1 MTYEEEKKYLVSKA
15 KEFLGNAEVV
25 WLEDVKGNTDYL
37 TLNYFGKPLEVELV
51 GLELDNE
58 VSVRTYSEEYPDGA
72 DSSYLAEFS
81 NDEIK
86 KILEL
91 FGIDYQFWHS
101 L

>member
-1 MTYEEEKKYLVSKA
+1 MSYEEEKKYLVSKA

-51 GLELDNE
+51 GLELGNE

-86 KILEL
+86 KIL
-91 FGIDYQFWHS
+91 
-101 L
+101 

>member
-1 MTYEEEKKYLVSKA
+1 MSYEEEKKYLVEKA

-37 TLNYFGKPLEVELV
+37 TLTYFGKPLEVELV

-86 KILEL
+86 RILDI

>member
-1 MTYEEEKKYLVSKA
+1 MSYEEEKKYLVSKA

-51 GLELDNE
+51 GLELGNE

-72 DSSYLAEFS
+72 DSSCLAEFS

-91 FGIDYQFWHS
+91 FGIDY
-101 L
+101 

>member
-1 MTYEEEKKYLVSKA
+1 MSYEEEKKYLVSKA

-37 TLNYFGKPLEVELV
+37 TLNYFGKPLEAELV

-86 KILEL
+86 RILDI
-91 FGIDYQFWHS
+91 FGIDY
-101 L
+101 

>member
-1 MTYEEEKKYLVSKA
+1 MSYEEEKKYLVKKA
-15 KEFLGNAEVV
+15 KKFLGNAEVV
-25 WLEDVKGNTDYL
+25 WLEDVKGNTEYL
-37 TLNYFGKPLEVELV
+37 TLDYFGKPLEVELV

-86 KILEL
+86 RILDI

>member
-1 MTYEEEKKYLVSKA
+1 MSYEEEKKYLVSKA

>member
-1 MTYEEEKKYLVSKA
+1 MSYEEEKKYLVEKA
-15 KEFLGNAEVV
+15 KEFLGDAEVV

-58 VSVRTYSEEYPDGA
+58 VSARTYSEEYPDGA
-72 DSSYLAEFS
+72 DSSCLAEFS

-86 KILEL
+86 RILDI
-91 FGIDYQFWHS
+91 FGIDY
-101 L
+101 

>member
-15 KEFLGNAEVV
+15 KEFLGDAEVV

-37 TLNYFGKPLEVELV
+37 TLNYFGKPLEAELV

-86 KILEL
+86 RILDI
-91 FGIDYQFWHS
+91 FGIDY
-101 L
+101 

>member
-1 MTYEEEKKYLVSKA
+1 MSYEEEKKYLVEKA

-51 GLELDNE
+51 GLELGNE

-91 FGIDYQFWHS
+91 FGIDY
-101 L
+101 

>member
-1 MTYEEEKKYLVSKA
+1 MSYEEEKKYLVEKA
-15 KEFLGNAEVV
+15 KEFLGDAEVV

-58 VSVRTYSEEYPDGA
+58 VSVRTYSAAYPDGA

-86 KILEL
+86 RILDI
-91 FGIDYQFWHS
+91 FGIDY
-101 L
+101 

>member
-15 KEFLGNAEVV
+15 KEFLGNEEVV

-51 GLELDNE
+51 SLELDNE

-86 KILEL
+86 RILDI
-91 FGIDYQFWHS
+91 FGIDY
-101 L
+101 

>member
-1 MTYEEEKKYLVSKA
+1 MSYEEEKKYLVSKA

-51 GLELDNE
+51 GLELGNE

-86 KILEL
+86 RILEL
-91 FGIDYQFWHS
+91 FGIDY
-101 L
+101 

>member
-1 MTYEEEKKYLVSKA
+1 MSYEEEKKYLVSKA
-15 KEFLGNAEVV
+15 KEFLGDAEVV

-37 TLNYFGKPLEVELV
+37 ALNYFGKPLEVELV

-86 KILEL
+86 RILDI
-91 FGIDYQFWHS
+91 FGIDY
-101 L
+101 

>member
-1 MTYEEEKKYLVSKA
+1 MSYEEEKKYLVSKA
-15 KEFLGNAEVV
+15 KEFLGDAEVV
-25 WLEDVKGNTDYL
+25 WLEDIKGNTDYL

-86 KILEL
+86 RILDI

>member
-1 MTYEEEKKYLVSKA
+1 MSYEEEKKYLVEKA

-37 TLNYFGKPLEVELV
+37 TLNYFGEPLEVELV
-51 GLELDNE
+51 SLEYLDNE

-72 DSSYLAEFS
+72 DSSSLAEFS

-86 KILEL
+86 RI
-91 FGIDYQFWHS
+91 FDIFDIDY
-101 L
+101 